1 MSPLLCLNFGEEDA
15 ILNSY
20 RFLEHTADMGIEAEG
35 DSLATLF
42 QQMAL
47 GLRQIIT
54 ACPDIRPQT
63 EMIIE
68 VVGMDREELLVNWL
82 GELVFLLETRHFLPA
97 CFEIETIDEQ
107 RLRARVRGETF
118 DPARHFLERE
128 VKAITYHQIRVE
140 STGKGWSAQVFVDL

>member
-1 MSPLLCLNFGEEDA
+1 V
-15 ILNSY
+15 NSY
-20 RFLEHTADMGIEAEG
+20 RLLEHTADMGIEAEG
-35 DSLATLF
+35 ETQAALF

-63 EMIIE
+63 EMMID

-82 GELVFLLETRHFLPA
+82 NELVFLLETRHFLPA
-97 CFEIETIDEQ
+97 IFEIETIDEQ

-128 VKAITYHQIRVE
+128 IKAVTYHQIKVE
-140 STGKGWSAQVFVDL
+140 STGQYWSAQVFVDL

>member
-1 MSPLLCLNFGEEDA
+1 MD
-15 ILNSY
+15 SY
-20 RFLEHTADMGIEAEG
+20 RLLEHTADMGIEAKG
-35 DSLATLF
+35 DTQAALF

-63 EMIIE
+63 EVMIE
-68 VVGMDREELLVNWL
+68 VIGMDREELLVNWL
-82 GELVFLLETRHFLPA
+82 GELVFLLETRRFLPER
-97 CFEIETIDEQ
+97 FEIETIGEQ
-107 RLRARVRGETF
+107 RLRARVRGEIF

-128 VKAITYHQIRVE
+128 IKAITYHQIKVE